1 MMTRK
6 KRAVKTVNTVAMIY
20 ALVIIVALLTFI
32 IPGGEYQRVVQD
44 GRTLVVPGSFRYIPN
59 IPQGLGAMLTAPIKG
74 FVQAAE
80 IIVFLFIIGG
90 AFSIIQGTGA
100 ITSGVQR
107 MAHTF
112 SQKPYLKKLFIPI
125 SMTLFSLGGTLFG
138 MCEET
143 MPFVLIFIPLSLS
156 MGYDRIVGIA
166 IPFLGAAAGFA
177 AAVINPFTVGIASS
191 IAELPLSAGMAYR
204 AVIWVISTF
213 FMTFFV
219 MRYAAK
225 ILKNPSSS
233 PTYDMDIER
242 HRETASPEHGDSPLT
257 RRQKWVLIVF
267 SIALLLLI
275 FGVLQFH
282 WFIIEIAAFFL
293 ALAMISGVI
302 GKLSVNEFT
311 DMFKSGAKDM
321 IGVVF
326 IISCARAL
334 LVVATDAR
342 ILDVLLY
349 NLASVISHLHPIL
362 AAQAM
367 FVTQGIINFFV
378 HSGSGQAMLTMPVMA
393 PLADV
398 IGISRQ
404 TAVLAFVFGEGWI
417 NPILPTSGVTMGVLG
432 LANVSWSKWA
442 RWMVPIQ
449 IFFFIVALLLLI
461 PPVVFHWQYW
471 KGFARHS
478 PSFFFDRWGTLP
490 CLSQLT
496 ADSLPV
502 QPWQKRQWIFL

>member
-1 MMTRK
+1 MGSKMTTA
-6 KRAVKTVNTVAMIY
+6 KRHPMKSLNTLAMIY

-32 IPGGEYQRVVQD
+32 VPGGEFQRVTQD
-44 GRTLVVPGSFRYIPN
+44 GRTLVVPGSFQYRESV
-59 IPQGLGAMLTAPIKG
+59 PQGLGAMLTAPVKG
-74 FVQAAE
+74 FIKAAE

-90 AFSIIQGTGA
+90 AFSVIQGTGA
-100 ITSGVQR
+100 IEAGVQR
-107 MAHTF
+107 MARSF
-112 SQKPYLKKLFIPI
+112 SQRPAMRRLFIPVT
-125 SMTLFSLGGTLFG
+125 MTLFSLGGTLFG

-156 MGYDRIVGIA
+156 LGYDTIVGVA

-191 IAELPLSAGMAYR
+191 IAELPLAAGITYR
-204 AVIWVISTF
+204 ALIWVISTF

-225 ILKNPSSS
+225 IYQEPAKS
-233 PTYDMDIER
+233 PTFDLDEER
-242 HRETASPEHGDSPLT
+242 RKSLSAADVAGGEMSA
-257 RRQKWVLIVF
+257 RQRWVLISF
-267 SIALLLLI
+267 GLSLLLLI
-275 FGVLQFH
+275 YGVLHYH
-282 WFIIEIAAFFL
+282 WFIIEIGAFFF
-293 ALAMISGVI
+293 ALAMLAAVI
-302 GKLSVNEFT
+302 GRLSIDQFT
-311 DMFKSGAKDM
+311 DFFKTGAKDM
-321 IGVVF
+321 IGVAF

-334 LVVATDAR
+334 LVIATDAK

-367 FVTQGIINFFV
+367 FVTQAIINFFV

-398 IGISRQ
+398 LGITRQ

-432 LANVSWSKWA
+432 LAGVSWEKWA
-442 RWMVPIQ
+442 RWMLPIQ
-449 IFFFIVALLLLI
+449 IFFFIVALMLLI
-461 PPVVFHWQYW
+461 PPVLFHWQ
-471 KGFARHS
+471 
-478 PSFFFDRWGTLP
+478 
-490 CLSQLT
+490 
-496 ADSLPV
+496 
-502 QPWQKRQWIFL
+502 